1 MRVVRSRL
9 ATVISL
15 ALILGPPVFA
25 QQSSGSSSQQSN
37 GAAAQAPSDDSNSF
51 PEDVSRKAAKEKA
64 RQDKAADPDAPQ
76 SSGSDAAQNPKA
88 PDNSASSDN
97 PFPEETS
104 RKAAADARA
113 AGSDNSGSGV
123 SSSSDYDDRASGHGR
138 NAVVPNV
145 SMSHIH
151 DKDPAKEDVQVGTFY
166 LQTGDY
172 VGAYARFK
180 EASTLHPEN
189 TDAIFGLAEAARKLK
204 KNQEAIENYKL
215 FLDVVDSGSKARDA
229 RKALA
234 SLSKP

>member
-76 SSGSDAAQNPKA
+76 NPKA

-104 RKAAADARA
+104 RKAATDARA

-215 FLDVVDSGSKARDA
+215 FLDVVDSGSKAHDA

>member
-1 MRVVRSRL
+1 MRVVRSRRARL
-9 ATVISL
+9 ATAISL
-15 ALILGPPVFA
+15 ALILGPPMFA
-25 QQSSGSSSQQSN
+25 QQSSSSSSSSS
-37 GAAAQAPSDDSNSF
+37 AAQAPSDDSNAF
-51 PEDVSRKAAKEKA
+51 PEDVSRKAANDAAKDKA
-64 RQDKAADPDAPQ
+64 RQDKSADPDA
-76 SSGSDAAQNPKA
+76 SRNPKA

-104 RKAAADARA
+104 RKAAADAKA
-113 AGSDNSGSGV
+113 AGNEESGSGV
-123 SSSSDYDDRASGHGR
+123 SSSSDYDDRASGNGK

-166 LQTGDY
+166 LQMGDF

-215 FLDVVDSGSKARDA
+215 FLDIVDSGSKARDA